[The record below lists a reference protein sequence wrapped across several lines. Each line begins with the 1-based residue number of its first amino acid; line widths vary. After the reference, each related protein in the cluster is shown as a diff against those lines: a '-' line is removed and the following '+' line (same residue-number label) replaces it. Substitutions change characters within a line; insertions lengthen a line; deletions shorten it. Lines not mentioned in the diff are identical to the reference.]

1 MGPTATEPR
10 IGDRRRL
17 SSVVAQEIS
26 SWIIDGKL
34 KAGDSLP
41 SEADMCA
48 QFNVSKPTLREA
60 IDKLSVMGIVKVQ
73 QGKQTTVNPLNSQV
87 LEGFFRYAVRLY
99 PEGLYD
105 MLELRRGLETEA
117 AALAAQ
123 RGTQDEGDRLIEL
136 SHRMRQV
143 RFSPAEYLS
152 ADYEFHLQLAEMS
165 RNKLILQ
172 TFHGISEH
180 VRYSQRISHRQRDI
194 WKSEEVLQV
203 HHDLALAVSGHDPVR
218 TRQLMFDHF
227 ENMMPYAAAIIADK
241 SRQADIF

>member
-1 MGPTATEPR
+1 MRTESTEAK

-26 SWIIDGKL
+26 TWIIEGKL

-41 SEADMCA
+41 SEADLRL

-60 IDKLSVMGIVKVQ
+60 IDKLSVMGIVKVH

-87 LEGFFRYAVRLY
+87 LEGFFQFAVRLY
-99 PEGLYD
+99 PEGLFD

-123 RGTQDEGDRLIEL
+123 RGTEDECDRLIDL
-136 SHRMRQV
+136 TKRMQVNRYSH
-143 RFSPAEYLS
+143 AEYLS

-194 WKSEEVLQV
+194 WKSEEVLRV
-203 HHDLALAVSGHDPVR
+203 HHDIAMAVLNKDPES
-218 TRQLMFDHF
+218 TRRLMFDHF
-227 ENMMPYAAAIIADK
+227 ENMMPYAKAIIADK
-241 SRQADIF
+241 SRQIDIF